1 MLYTIVWKLI
11 ATISEHPILQRGM
24 SLNELKITMLITDN
38 WNGTQVLFYP
48 SVHLPL
54 NAKLINVHVRISL
67 QRELWGDIAP
77 KELFSP
83 KHNNNE
89 EKPVSSIYMIKYLIQ
104 LLFIYSIVDFQ
115 PDQFYSA
122 IVSPTLNSTRLTQ
135 MAHHYNNIKWV
146 PGFYSQI

>member
-11 ATISEHPILQRGM
+11 TTIFEHPILQRGM

-54 NAKLINVHVRISL
+54 NAKLINVHMSGFPFR
-67 QRELWGDIAP
+67 RELWGDIAP

-122 IVSPTLNSTRLTQ
+122 IVSPTLNSTRLKKKKFNSFNSNGT
-135 MAHHYNNIKWV
+135 
-146 PGFYSQI
+146 SL